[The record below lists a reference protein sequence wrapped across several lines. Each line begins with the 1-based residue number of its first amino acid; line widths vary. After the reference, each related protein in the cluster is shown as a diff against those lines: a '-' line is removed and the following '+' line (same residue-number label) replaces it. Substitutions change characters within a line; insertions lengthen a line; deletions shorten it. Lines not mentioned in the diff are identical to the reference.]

1 MNLFKKIIY
10 FDLLDS
16 SNDYLVNLHKN
27 FGISTPLVVVA
38 NEQFKGKGQ
47 VGKKWFSDIGSLTF
61 SFSIHVTKVI
71 SEWQW
76 SMITSLAIV
85 QVLDSIGIKA
95 YIKYPNDIIV
105 NNKKISG
112 ILTEVISIN
121 SQKYCIV
128 GIGLNVNNSLF
139 PQNIPHAVS
148 ITNLVNKNFEKNQ
161 ILKDILLSIELLF
174 SEKIITSLYMSSL
187 YGTRNHVLCYYKNTR
202 TYVKILNVTKEG
214 FLTILMGNHSVV
226 SVSHADIQFVIE

>member
-27 FGISTPLVVVA
+27 FGISTPLVVVVD
-38 NEQFKGKGQ
+38 EQFKGKGQ

-61 SFSIHVTKVI
+61 SFSIHVTNVI

-85 QVLDSIGIKA
+85 QLLDSIGIKA

-128 GIGLNVNNSLF
+128 GIGLNVNNLLLARLSLSF
-139 PQNIPHAVS
+139 
-148 ITNLVNKNFEKNQ
+148 F
-161 ILKDILLSIELLF
+161 ILLCFNQYKYFVMLAP
-174 SEKIITSLYMSSL
+174 SLILAFLAPLISTAFFFDFKMTQGSSKYL
-187 YGTRNHVLCYYKNTR
+187 IK
-202 TYVKILNVTKEG
+202 KPSMLN
-214 FLTILMGNHSVV
+214 L
-226 SVSHADIQFVIE
+226 